1 MNNADFKSIYKKYRG
16 FSIGIARKY
25 GVDAD
30 TAEDICQDTFVSIY
44 RLGEELDTSD
54 NLKLCALIRVTTYN
68 KVKDFFKKAYRQHE
82 CSMEINSEYQKSYDD
97 LDELILG
104 KEAHRNMKFLFEKF
118 RKEDEMNYE
127 IYVRVKIYGISPASV
142 AKQFHITVNN
152 VNNRIY
158 RTKNRLY
165 REYLELSEN
174 QPKPVLQHILQ

>member
-16 FSIGIARKY
+16 FSIGIAKKY
-25 GVDAD
+25 GVDAS
-30 TAEDICQDTFVSIY
+30 TAEDICQDTFVKIY

-54 NLKLCALIRVTTYN
+54 ELKLRALIRVVTYN
-68 KVKDFFKKAYRQHE
+68 NVKDLFKKSYRQYE
-82 CSMEINSEYQKSYDD
+82 FSIDMNNEYHKSYDN

-104 KEAHRNMKFLFEKF
+104 KEAHRNMIHLFEKL

-127 IYVRVKIYGISPASV
+127 IYVRIKIYGISPVSV
-142 AKQFHITVNN
+142 AKQFDITVHN

-165 REYLELSEN
+165 NEYLKMSEN
-174 QPKPVLQHILQ
+174 PDKFT